1 MVFSYQST
9 QVHSTF
15 ASDGFKGSRGNKGS
29 KGITPRGITPRGI
42 TPRGITPKGITR
54 RNHVSIQG
62 NKGTKSVSITDTN
75 GKERQ
80 IQIPLTKKE
89 IQCIRRNEFVP
100 GLFKDCI
107 TRIKSRKTRRTRK

>member
-29 KGITPRGITPRGI
+29 KGI

>member
-29 KGITPRGITPRGI
+29 KGITPRGITP
-42 TPRGITPKGITR
+42 KGITR
-54 RNHVSIQG
+54 GNHVSIQG